1 MPIKQGG
8 RTGRKYFYRTETGEV
23 TYSSDPNVP
32 VGSNVYEK
40 NIIKDSRKKR
50 PTSDSSNR
58 VRTIVNELIGTED
71 PEDLM
76 MKIMKTL
83 DPSGFIPSPGKL
95 YTFVYN
101 AKTPGIVYDQHPLIL
116 ANNVYD
122 FGFDGYNFHWSKPR
136 RYTWNEVIGQL
147 YEVQREELTDMRRIP
162 YAKFI
167 LNS

>member
-1 MPIKQGG
+1 MPRKTLKQ
-8 RTGRKYFYRTETGEV
+8 RKERELQ
-23 TYSSDPNVP
+23 
-32 VGSNVYEK
+32 
-40 NIIKDSRKKR
+40 RR

-58 VRTIVNELIGTED
+58 VRNIVNDLIGTED

-76 MKIMKTL
+76 MKIMETL
-83 DPSGFIPSPGKL
+83 DASGFIPYPGKL

-101 AKTPGIVYDQHPLIL
+101 AKTPGLVYDQHPLIL
-116 ANNVYD
+116 ANNVYQ

-147 YEVQREELTDMRRIP
+147 YEVQREELADMRRIP
-162 YAKFI
+162 YAKFL